1 MAKSDSLTRP
11 YCKHWFSNTTLRE
24 NSRRH
29 VFLNANPVARSI
41 PVGRRTQS
49 LKPLIQM
56 AIRHKSA
63 DYNSLAKLRQPQQ
76 ICEKTMPQRRKY
88 TSWKVSALPAPS
100 MARTTT
106 GLDTG
111 SAWAGTHINVYCAT
125 CWQRMRKR
133 HFARDWDGKETST
146 CSVSLVSASIAKCAC
161 F

>member
-63 DYNSLAKLRQPQQ
+63 DYNSLAKLQLPLNKYMKKQCHWDESILHGKSSHFRRRQWRGQQ
-76 ICEKTMPQRRKY
+76 ALTRDRHGRAR
-88 TSWKVSALPAPS
+88 TSMSTAPPVDSACVSAILHV
-100 MARTTT
+100 T
-106 GLDTG
+106 GTG
-111 SAWAGTHINVYCAT
+111 K
-125 CWQRMRKR
+125 KR
-133 HFARDWDGKETST
+133 PR
-146 CSVSLVSASIAKCAC
+146 VL
-161 F
+161 